1 MIRYIIFSDHIDKES
16 VELFLNNFSLIVKE
30 FELTEIDDKKLI
42 IYFSSSGGSVEYSNY
57 MIDFINRHIN
67 KFKIELFISNI
78 VYSSGFIVPFDFNGH
93 VTVSEFCTG
102 LIHKIDLSLNI
113 SDFNKINTVGQ
124 FMLNEVNISAEKDIN
139 KFWFLSEENKANFI
153 EGKDI
158 YLSNYELT
166 YIFETQNLRKCV

>member
-16 VELFLNNFSLIVKE
+16 VESFLNNFSLIIKE
-30 FELTEIDDKKLI
+30 FELSEKDDKKLI
-42 IYFSSSGGSVEYSNY
+42 IYFSSSGGNVEYSNY
-57 MIDFINRHIN
+57 MIDFINRHVN
-67 KFKIELFISNI
+67 KFKIEMFISNVI
-78 VYSSGFIVPFDFNGH
+78 YSSGFIIPFDFNGH

-102 LIHKIDLSLNI
+102 LVHKIDLSLNV

-124 FMLNEVNISAEKDIN
+124 FMLNEVNISVEKDIG
-139 KFWFLSEENKANFI
+139 KFWFLSEEDKINFV

-166 YIFETQNLRKCV
+166 YIFEKQNLKKCV